1 MNEKSF
7 GEILKLLFDIS
18 GEKCA
23 ALAQSLK
30 YDTTYLSKWLS
41 GARLPAA
48 KNRAELVPKLCSF
61 FLAHAS
67 ADTLSNYAD
76 ALALQVQPWE
86 ISDLRSLLQEHLSAI
101 LRRALD
107 VGQPV
112 GVLSELPNSMLLLD
126 RDAANILVED
136 TIRQYCKNA
145 PEEDIYFI
153 TTHSPS
159 RYLIKE
165 SIDEL
170 SKKTYSI
177 YANKTLNFSQLLEC
191 SDIGS
196 AAEYCKIILLH
207 IHHSIRVRYRL
218 YVGKCSSSVRV
229 MVIQNCVCSI
239 EFYDTMLDR
248 VYRCV
253 TKAPEIVND
262 VFARYQGF
270 LDAGTLVFEQCSL
283 AALSQKHY
291 FSNFVMRDQFSCLME
306 TMQPFLPADV
316 MSRYPAMQ
324 DIPDDIRIFWRML
337 SNPQLHGTI
346 RMIIYKSALMD
357 YILYGKAGI
366 FGQRITVA
374 APDRITYLQSLID
387 ALNAHKGFAMCL
399 LEDRNT
405 MLSHSNIDCSLYL
418 NGSTMFA
425 VKEDATC
432 DEMGCYLFYDAGT
445 IASFERFY
453 NQLWTDCTTHA
464 PADFSVIH
472 FLQRGIAMIENM

>member
-7 GEILKLLFDIS
+7 GEILKLLFDLS

-23 ALAQSLK
+23 ALAQALK

-41 GARLPAA
+41 GTRLPAA
-48 KNRAELVPKLCSF
+48 KNRAELVPKLCNF

-67 ADTLSNYAD
+67 ADMLSTYAD

-86 ISDLRSLLQEHLSAI
+86 ISDLRSLLQEHLSAM

-107 VGQPV
+107 VGQPT

-145 PEEDIYFI
+145 PEDDIYFI

-165 SIDEL
+165 SVDEL

-191 SDIGS
+191 SDIDS
-196 AAEYCKIILLH
+196 ATEYCKIILLH

-218 YVGKCSSSVRV
+218 YVGKNTSSVRV
-229 MVIQNCVCSI
+229 MVIKNCVCSI
-239 EFYDTMLDR
+239 EFYDNLLDR

-253 TKAPEIVND
+253 TKVPEIVND
-262 VFARYQGF
+262 VFARYQSF
-270 LDAGTLVFEQCSL
+270 LDTGTLVFEQCSL

-291 FSNFVMRDQFSCLME
+291 FSNFIMREQFSCLME
-306 TMQPFLPADV
+306 TMQPFLPTDV
-316 MSRYPAMQ
+316 LKHYPDVQ
-324 DIPDDIRIFWRML
+324 QIPDDIRIFWHML

-346 RMIIYKSALMD
+346 RVMIYKSALMD
-357 YILYGKAGI
+357 YILYGKAGM
-366 FGQRITVA
+366 FGQSITVA
-374 APDRITYLQSLID
+374 APDRIVHLQSLID
-387 ALNAHKGFAMCL
+387 GLKARKDFTMCL
-399 LEDRNT
+399 LEDRHT
-405 MLSHSNIDCSLYL
+405 LLSHSNIDCSLYL

-425 VKEDATC
+425 VKEDATR

-453 NQLWTDCTTHA
+453 NQLWSDCIGSA

-472 FLQRGIAMIENM
+472 FLERGIAMIENI